1 MILYHGSNIEISQID
16 IDKGRK
22 GKDFGKGF
30 YLSEDIKQA
39 EKMASLTTFRQGK
52 GVPVVSKFMF
62 DESILNGKSDIKIK
76 QFGGYT
82 IEWAEFILL
91 NRNNNTNIQAH
102 DYDIVIGPIADD
114 TVGLQLRRFIQGYIN
129 ISQLVNELSY
139 IRPTI
144 QYFFGTPAMNKEKQ
158 FLVESLG
165 KELIEMLMSDYGW
178 DLQKSMDVLYSSE
191 TFAKLE
197 DERSGLYYQG
207 AIYVYSFLKQEI
219 EKGTID

>member
-129 ISQLVNELSY
+129 ISQLVNELAY

-144 QYFFGTPAMNKEKQ
+144 HYFFGTPAAIN
-158 FLVESLG
+158 LL
-165 KELIEMLMSDYGW
+165 
-178 DLQKSMDVLYSSE
+178 KSYE
-191 TFAKLE
+191 
-197 DERSGLYYQG
+197 
-207 AIYVYSFLKQEI
+207 
-219 EKGTID
+219 

>member
-52 GVPVVSKFMF
+52 GVPAVSKFMF
-62 DESILNGKSDIKIK
+62 DESITYHLSILIK

-129 ISQLVNELSY
+129 ISQLVNELS
-139 IRPTI
+139 
-144 QYFFGTPAMNKEKQ
+144 
-158 FLVESLG
+158 
-165 KELIEMLMSDYGW
+165 
-178 DLQKSMDVLYSSE
+178 
-191 TFAKLE
+191 
-197 DERSGLYYQG
+197 
-207 AIYVYSFLKQEI
+207 
-219 EKGTID
+219 

>member
-144 QYFFGTPAMNKEKQ
+144 QYF
-158 FLVESLG
+158 LVESLG

>member
-1 MILYHGSNIEISQID
+1 MSNRELSNRIEYFVGCI
-16 IDKGRK
+16 GA
-22 GKDFGKGF
+22 F
-30 YLSEDIKQA
+30 A
-39 EKMASLTTFRQGK
+39 EKYSLSNSQAYKYLKRFSGLDFLEEFYDIEHTFSIEEAVDDFRQGK

-129 ISQLVNELSY
+129 ISQLVNELS
-139 IRPTI
+139 
-144 QYFFGTPAMNKEKQ
+144 
-158 FLVESLG
+158 
-165 KELIEMLMSDYGW
+165 
-178 DLQKSMDVLYSSE
+178 
-191 TFAKLE
+191 
-197 DERSGLYYQG
+197 
-207 AIYVYSFLKQEI
+207 
-219 EKGTID
+219 

>member
-52 GVPVVSKFMF
+52 GVPVVSK
-62 DESILNGKSDIKIK
+62 
-76 QFGGYT
+76 FGGYT

-144 QYFFGTPAMNKEKQ
+144 QYFFGTPAAIN
-158 FLVESLG
+158 LL
-165 KELIEMLMSDYGW
+165 
-178 DLQKSMDVLYSSE
+178 KSYE
-191 TFAKLE
+191 
-197 DERSGLYYQG
+197 
-207 AIYVYSFLKQEI
+207 
-219 EKGTID
+219 

>member
-1 MILYHGSNIEISQID
+1 LIKEEKAKTSD
-16 IDKGRK
+16 
-22 GKDFGKGF
+22 
-30 YLSEDIKQA
+30 LSEDIKQA

-144 QYFFGTPAMNKEKQ
+144 QYFFGTPAAIN
-158 FLVESLG
+158 LL
-165 KELIEMLMSDYGW
+165 
-178 DLQKSMDVLYSSE
+178 KSYE
-191 TFAKLE
+191 
-197 DERSGLYYQG
+197 
-207 AIYVYSFLKQEI
+207 
-219 EKGTID
+219 

>member
-30 YLSEDIKQA
+30 YLS
-39 EKMASLTTFRQGK
+39 ASLTTFRQGK

-144 QYFFGTPAMNKEKQ
+144 QYFFGTPAAIN
-158 FLVESLG
+158 LL
-165 KELIEMLMSDYGW
+165 
-178 DLQKSMDVLYSSE
+178 KSYE
-191 TFAKLE
+191 
-197 DERSGLYYQG
+197 
-207 AIYVYSFLKQEI
+207 
-219 EKGTID
+219 

>member
-102 DYDIVIGPIADD
+102 DYDIVIGAMADD
-114 TVGLQLRRFIQGYIN
+114 QIYNFVSDYIDGA
-129 ISQLVNELSY
+129 ITREQFWVLAKFKY
-139 IRPTI
+139 PTHQI
-144 QYFFGTPAMNKEKQ
+144 VFCTD
-158 FLVESLG
+158 ESL
-165 KELIEMLMSDYGW
+165 EC
-178 DLQKSMDVLYSSE
+178 LQYRGYEEVL
-191 TFAKLE
+191 
-197 DERSGLYYQG
+197 
-207 AIYVYSFLKQEI
+207 
-219 EKGTID
+219 

>member
-91 NRNNNTNIQAH
+91 NRNNNTNI
-102 DYDIVIGPIADD
+102 GPIADD
-114 TVGLQLRRFIQGYIN
+114 TVGLQFRRFIQGYIN

-144 QYFFGTPAMNKEKQ
+144 QYFFGTPAAIN
-158 FLVESLG
+158 LL
-165 KELIEMLMSDYGW
+165 
-178 DLQKSMDVLYSSE
+178 KSYE
-191 TFAKLE
+191 
-197 DERSGLYYQG
+197 
-207 AIYVYSFLKQEI
+207 
-219 EKGTID
+219 

>member
-1 MILYHGSNIEISQID
+1 
-16 IDKGRK
+16 
-22 GKDFGKGF
+22 
-30 YLSEDIKQA
+30 
-39 EKMASLTTFRQGK
+39 
-52 GVPVVSKFMF
+52 MF

-144 QYFFGTPAMNKEKQ
+144 QYFFGTPAAIN
-158 FLVESLG
+158 LL
-165 KELIEMLMSDYGW
+165 
-178 DLQKSMDVLYSSE
+178 KSYE
-191 TFAKLE
+191 
-197 DERSGLYYQG
+197 
-207 AIYVYSFLKQEI
+207 
-219 EKGTID
+219 